1 MGAVALDAAGL
12 RPVIKGTMRPA
23 LLDPLFAPISS
34 LPGVGPKN
42 AKLFNR
48 LLGRHDG
55 ARVIDLLFHLP
66 ASVIDRRARP
76 KIRDATPG
84 AVATLHVRVTEHRPP
99 AAGRKGPLRVLVE
112 DETGDVEL
120 VFFLANFDWVRKSL
134 PLGAVRWVSG
144 KLELWDGHLQ
154 MVHPDRVMDEEEI
167 ARMAAVEPV
176 YGLTEGLYQRTVQKA
191 VQGALAKLPALLEW
205 TPGAAPPFPEALQVA
220 HAPQAPLDAEP
231 TSPARRRLA
240 YDELLAGQLA
250 LALLRARMKRAAG
263 RALVAPGRLVDE
275 ITAALPYALTGAQA
289 RAVGEI
295 RADLAST
302 NRMIRLLQGD
312 VGAGKTVVAL
322 LAIAH
327 AVEAGGQA
335 ALMAPTEILARQHF
349 ERMAPMAPGL
359 RFEIV
364 TGRDTAAQRRDK
376 LARLAAGEIDVAV
389 GTHALFQES
398 VVFRDLALAVVD
410 EQHRFGV
417 HQRLALA
424 GKGEAADLLVMT
436 ATPIPRSLAL
446 TYFGDM
452 DVSTLDEKPPGRT
465 PIDTRAVSLE
475 RLGEVVAAISR
486 ALAAGARAY
495 WVCPLVE
502 ESEDTDLAAAEE
514 RAEALRGAFGSHVGV
529 IHGRMKGPEKDAEM
543 ERFQR
548 GETLVLVATTVI
560 EVGVDVPEATIM
572 VIEHAERFGLAQ
584 LHQLRG
590 RVGRG
595 AGRST
600 CLLLY
605 KAPLG
610 AAGKARLEILRE
622 TEDGF
627 RIAEEDLKL
636 RGEGDVLGARQSG
649 MPGFQLADVSVHQD
663 LLEQARA
670 RAREVLESDARLEA
684 PDNQALRTL
693 LWLFERE
700 QAVRL
705 LEAG

>member
-1 MGAVALDAAGL
+1 
-12 RPVIKGTMRPA
+12 MRPA
-23 LLDPLFAPISS
+23 LLDPLFAPVST

-42 AKLFNR
+42 AKLFDR
-48 LLGRHDG
+48 LLARPDG
-55 ARVIDLLFHLP
+55 ARVIDLIFHLP
-66 ASVIDRRARP
+66 SSVIDRRARP
-76 KIRDATPG
+76 EIREAIPG

-120 VFFLANFDWVRKSL
+120 VFFLANFEWVRKSL
-134 PLGAVRWVSG
+134 PIGAVRWVSG

-154 MVHPDRVMDEEEI
+154 MVHPDRVMDDEEV

-176 YGLTEGLYQRTVQKA
+176 YGLTEGLYLRTVQKA
-191 VQGALAKLPALLEW
+191 AQGALAKLPVLPEW
-205 TPGAAPPFPEALQVA
+205 APGAALSFAEALRLS
-220 HAPQAPLDAEP
+220 HAPQAPVDAEP

-250 LALLRARMKRAAG
+250 LALLRARMRRAAG
-263 RALVAPGRLVDE
+263 RALLAEGRLGEE
-275 ITAALPYALTGAQA
+275 ILAGLPYALTGAQT
-289 RAVGEI
+289 RAVAEI
-295 RADLAST
+295 RADLASSD
-302 NRMIRLLQGD
+302 RMIRLLQGD

-349 ERMAPMAPGL
+349 ERMAPMGAGL
-359 RFEIV
+359 RFELI
-364 TGRDTAAQRRDK
+364 TGRDTPAQRREK

-465 PIDTRAVSLE
+465 PIDTRVVSLE
-475 RLGEVVAAISR
+475 RLDEVVAAISR

-502 ESEDTDLAAAEE
+502 ESEESDLAAAEE
-514 RAEALRGAFGSHVGV
+514 RAAALREAFGSRVGV
-529 IHGRMKGPEKDAEM
+529 VHGRMKGVEKDAAM

-548 GETLVLVATTVI
+548 GETQVLVATTVI

-605 KAPLG
+605 EGPLG
-610 AAGKARLEILRE
+610 AAGRARLEILRE

-627 RIAEEDLKL
+627 RIAEEDLRL

-649 MPGFQLADVSVHQD
+649 LPGFQLAEIEAHQD
-663 LLEQARA
+663 LLERARA
-670 RAREVLESDARLEA
+670 KAREVLESDPRLEA
-684 PDNQALRTL
+684 EENRALRTL
-693 LWLFERE
+693 LWVFERE